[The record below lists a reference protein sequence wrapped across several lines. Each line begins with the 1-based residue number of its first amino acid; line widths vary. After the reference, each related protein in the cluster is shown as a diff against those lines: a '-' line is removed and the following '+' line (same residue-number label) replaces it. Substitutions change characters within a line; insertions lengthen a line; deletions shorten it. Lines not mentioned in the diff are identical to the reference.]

1 MKTAEDFFKELQNEI
16 PDVKPGKMFG
26 SLCMKTPNGKSA
38 SMLWHD
44 YLVVKL
50 DGESLKGA
58 LSLDGSKPFEPM
70 EGRPM
75 NGWIQIPFTHKD
87 KWKKYVLISASS
99 VAKLKKK

>member
-1 MKTAEDFFKELQNEI
+1 MTTAEDFFIELQKEI

-26 SLCMKTPNGKSA
+26 SLCMKTSNGKSGA
-38 SMLWHD
+38 MLWHD

-50 DGESLKGA
+50 DGDTLKEA

-87 KWKKYVLISASS
+87 KWKKFAQISAAS
-99 VAKLKKK
+99 VAKLKNK